1 MGLQIYAP
9 ISRFSKPILQ
19 LFYIKDLTNCYDEKY
34 LRKVF
39 YNATIG
45 RVFYKKKWG
54 LKRFTFIFALMK
66 KPGKILRQ
74 AQNDK
79 KFCLWFHFEDEMLKQ
94 VQQDLMDEE
103 YFNVKLIT

>member
-1 MGLQIYAP
+1 
-9 ISRFSKPILQ
+9 
-19 LFYIKDLTNCYDEKY
+19 
-34 LRKVF
+34 
-39 YNATIG
+39 
-45 RVFYKKKWG
+45 
-54 LKRFTFIFALMK
+54 MK